1 MTLREWQ
8 RRDSS
13 QAGGILASLITL
25 VAAILLLAILYFA
38 RHPIFRL
45 IGEGWVVEDPLE
57 RSDAILVLSD
67 DNFYADRATRA
78 SQIYR
83 QGLAPI
89 VVASGRRLR
98 PYAGLS
104 ELIEHDLVERGVPK
118 DKILRATH
126 DADSTREEAKALAQI
141 AKQKKWHSVIVVTSN
156 FHTRRARYVFRH
168 VFPEDVKIR
177 ISGARDGDFDPETWW
192 EKRISVK
199 DLVREMAGMVVAIW
213 EQHAG
218 SDSAERSQR
227 IGALHV
233 PNPLDVV
240 WHVTSHPTF
249 ATRYF
254 PLHSPKSCTI
264 FTVPS
269 RESQPADEERLTGVK
284 ILRRGVSCGR
294 KKT

>member
-1 MTLREWQ
+1 MTLPKRQ
-8 RRDSS
+8 RRDPSET
-13 QAGGILASLITL
+13 GGILISLITL
-25 VAAILLLAILYFA
+25 VAVVLVLAVLFFA

-45 IGEGWVVEDPLE
+45 IGEAWVVEDPLE

-83 QGLAPI
+83 EGLAPI

-98 PYAGLS
+98 PYAGIA

-118 DKILRATH
+118 DKILRVAH
-126 DADSTREEAKALAQI
+126 DADNTREEANALWQI
-141 AKQKKWHSVIVVTSN
+141 AKQKKWRSVIVVTSN
-156 FHTRRARYVFRH
+156 FHTRRARYIFTR

-177 ISGARDGDFDPETWW
+177 ISGARDGDFDPERWW
-192 EKRISVK
+192 EKRVSVK
-199 DLVREMAGMVVAIW
+199 DLVREMAGMLVAIW
-213 EQHAG
+213 EQHSG
-218 SDSAERSQR
+218 SDPADKSQL
-227 IGALHV
+227 IGARQV
-233 PNPLDVV
+233 PSPLDVV
-240 WHVTSHPTF
+240 WHVTSHPRF

-269 RESQPADEERLTGVK
+269 RESQPADEERLIGVK